1 MPWRTRE
8 SSTWTWTKSLLARD
22 VLLPARF
29 GSYSGQFE
37 VRGDTGLDYGDFT
50 GDEHEGRSETRVRR
64 WGRTRRLA
72 FVGSPS
78 LPATSPILPVHCAF
92 KMDVSDAQ
100 RAGQYPVKHPSDVA
114 TGQRNAWHKQNY
126 NTNDIRLRG
135 HIYLLLF

>member
-1 MPWRTRE
+1 MAGSSTGPNCMPWRTRE
-8 SSTWTWTKSLLARD
+8 SSTWTWTKSLLARA

-64 WGRTRRLA
+64 WGRTRRMA

-78 LPATSPILPVHCAF
+78 LPATSPILRVLCAF
-92 KMDVSDAQ
+92 KMDVSRRPASGSIPRQTPIRRGNRQKDRLAQ
-100 RAGQYPVKHPSDVA
+100 TK
-114 TGQRNAWHKQNY
+114 
-126 NTNDIRLRG
+126 L
-135 HIYLLLF
+135 